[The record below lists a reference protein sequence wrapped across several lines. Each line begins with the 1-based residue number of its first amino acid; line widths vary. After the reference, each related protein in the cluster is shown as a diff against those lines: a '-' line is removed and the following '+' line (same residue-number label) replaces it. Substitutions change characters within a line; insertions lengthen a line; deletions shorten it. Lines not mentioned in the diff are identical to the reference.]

1 MGEQTFVSR
10 ARNSAQR
17 CRCGARNR
25 DVPAPD
31 RPARLPDRHRQG
43 HCLFWPPRCRLYDR
57 RRPCDRWWFDGAVGL
72 ALAAKAARRRGP
84 AFLAP
89 GRARRPAALK
99 MTQSLEPATN
109 AVGRFQFVAANSA
122 LRNALLRITAIPN
135 FRRSSPPSPPAAPIP
150 NDHGRQISPL
160 ARRHTQSPPSALV
173 RRSEWSKT
181 DDQALRHWYAD
192 AVYPALTRCK
202 LTAIMR
208 ATGLSKQF
216 SITIRAGRRTPHPR
230 HFAALAK
237 LAGVPA
243 PKAMSSV
250 PSPTPRLSWGLA
262 RRLVRIRC
270 GSRSRHHDRPRR
282 DGHIRFAADRD
293 CDRTVSRT
301 GASPRRPNCCPADVG
316 HRQRCRG
323 RHMGGLVASRRSSV
337 YCRPSRSGCASRA
350 ASSMRWRGHHIL

>member
-1 MGEQTFVSR
+1 
-10 ARNSAQR
+10 
-17 CRCGARNR
+17 
-25 DVPAPD
+25 
-31 RPARLPDRHRQG
+31 
-43 HCLFWPPRCRLYDR
+43 
-57 RRPCDRWWFDGAVGL
+57 
-72 ALAAKAARRRGP
+72 
-84 AFLAP
+84 
-89 GRARRPAALK
+89 

-160 ARRHTQSPPSALV
+160 ARRQAGTPRAAALGVPVPSGRRPMTRRCATGTPMRSIPPSLDASSPQSCGPPAFLNSFPSRSAPGDALRTHATSPPSRSSRECQ
-173 RRSEWSKT
+173 RR
-181 DDQALRHWYAD
+181 
-192 AVYPALTRCK
+192 K
-202 LTAIMR
+202 L
-208 ATGLSKQF
+208 S
-216 SITIRAGRRTPHPR
+216 PP
-230 HFAALAK
+230 
-237 LAGVPA
+237 
-243 PKAMSSV
+243 SSV

-270 GSRSRHHDRPRR
+270 GNRSRHHDRPRR

-337 YCRPSRSGCASRA
+337 IAAHRGPAARA
-350 ASSMRWRGHHIL
+350 GRQAACDGVDTTSYSCKRRIK